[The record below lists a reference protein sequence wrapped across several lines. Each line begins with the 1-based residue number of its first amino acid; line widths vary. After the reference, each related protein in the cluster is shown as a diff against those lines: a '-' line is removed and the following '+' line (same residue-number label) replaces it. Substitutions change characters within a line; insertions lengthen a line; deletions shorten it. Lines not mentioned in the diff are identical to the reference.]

1 VPGSGARV
9 DHFASRPTEETEIL
23 FEISLAIGKSLDLDQ
38 MLRQALATMMRQL
51 NAQGALVLAPSSVI
65 AGEHWR
71 DSGAHQ
77 ALNWSPVFCA
87 PRIFLKNDTNR
98 ELITSLDLPDTEG
111 SLPEFFAA
119 RPFRRILND
128 AIFLVFPL
136 RSFGVLILRRSGKK
150 LSDSLVQSLQ
160 VLMDKLANAAIACLH
175 ERHLSQQ
182 VKAAEAANLAKSRFL
197 ANMSHEI
204 RTPMNGIMGMIDMVL
219 DTHLTS
225 NQIENLELARL
236 SAQHLL
242 ELINQVLDLSKIEAG
257 KFEIRPEPIDLMEF
271 VGDVIKSLSA
281 RAQTKNVE
289 LQYELSDALPETVTA
304 DPARLRQVLINLIG
318 NGLKFTEQGHVRL
331 TVDAGKATQKD
342 DQTLIP
348 LRFKV
353 EDTGVGIP
361 TDKLDAIFK
370 PFEQVESDATRRFEG
385 TGLGLAITHELI
397 SLMGGSIEADSRLN
411 QGSTFTINLDLPL
424 SAEAA
429 QHESE
434 QMADFSAHSM
444 LCVVNEPISRKVMQ
458 HLLNRLRV
466 RHEICHSGFEAL
478 IRLRQSQESDS
489 PFDLVLLDADLPG
502 LDGYATARQILEEK
516 LSLPSDLR
524 IMSSSSVHGE
534 EQKCRDMQL
543 RPLLIKPITLSVL
556 QRALTQHWIGANA
569 RKAGQTRRELL
580 KDRRLTVLV
589 AEDSTVNQKVTGA
602 LLKKVNALYIIAQN
616 GQEAVRLASEQSF
629 DLILMDM
636 MMPVM
641 DGLEATRQIR
651 AMEIATGFKQGPII
665 ALTANAMKG
674 DREAYIE
681 AGIDGYVSKPVDPAS
696 LYAEIERVIIA
707 GDRLSPAP
715 ETPVAQFSDFDEFL
729 MTEDDVQDNAD
740 DAVTTELVVD
750 WPGAVQHSGGDEDL
764 LREVLSA
771 FLPEIPD
778 HLSNLNQAQTNQD
791 RQALQRHAHTLKG
804 LSATFGMTT
813 VSETAKG
820 LEHACRDHRDWNE
833 LGELAARLI
842 EQVESCRP
850 LLQSICETED
860 TR

>member
-1 VPGSGARV
+1 MPGSGARV

-71 DSGAHQ
+71 DTDAHEE
-77 ALNWSPVFCA
+77 LNWSPVFCA
-87 PRIFLKNDTNR
+87 PRIFLKNDTNQQ
-98 ELITSLDLPDTEG
+98 LIAGLDLPETEG
-111 SLPEFFAA
+111 SLPEFFSI
-119 RPFRRILND
+119 RPFRRILDD
-128 AIFLVFPL
+128 AIFLIFPL
-136 RSFGVLILRRSGKK
+136 RSFGVLILRRSGKR

-182 VKAAEAANLAKSRFL
+182 VRAAEAANLAKSRFL

-219 DTHLTS
+219 DTRLSS
-225 NQIENLELARL
+225 NQVENLELARL

-271 VGDVIKSLSA
+271 IGNVIKSLSA
-281 RAQTKNVE
+281 RAQTKSVE
-289 LQYELSDALPETVTA
+289 LQYELSDTLPETVLA
-304 DPARLRQVLINLIG
+304 DPARLRQALINLIG
-318 NGLKFTEQGHVRL
+318 NGLKFTERGHVRL
-331 TVDAGKATQKD
+331 TVSAGETVQREGD
-342 DQTLIP
+342 TLVT
-348 LRFKV
+348 LRFMV

-397 SLMGGSIEADSRLN
+397 SLMGGRIEAESQLN
-411 QGSTFTINLDLPL
+411 RGSTFTIELKLPL
-424 SAEAA
+424 STETP
-429 QHESE
+429 QRESE
-434 QMADFSAHSM
+434 QMVDFSTHSM

-478 IRLRQSQESDS
+478 IRLRQSKDS
-489 PFDLVLLDADLPG
+489 ASLFDLVLLDADLPG
-502 LDGYATARQILEEK
+502 LDGYATAKQILEEK
-516 LSLPSDLR
+516 LSLPSDIR

-534 EQKCRDMQL
+534 EQKCRDLEL

-556 QRALTQHWIGANA
+556 QRALTQHWIGADA
-569 RKAGQTRRELL
+569 RRAGQTRRDLL

-602 LLKKVNALYIIAQN
+602 LLKKVNALYIVAQN

-707 GDRLSPAP
+707 GDGLARASEA
-715 ETPVAQFSDFDEFL
+715 PVAQFSDFDEFL
-729 MTEDDVQDNAD
+729 TAEDETAGKVDGQEIDE
-740 DAVTTELVVD
+740 TLVD
-750 WPGAVQHSGGDEDL
+750 WKGAVQHSGGDEDL
-764 LREVLSA
+764 LREVLTA

-778 HLSNLNQAQTNQD
+778 HFSNLKEAQAKQD
-791 RQALQRHAHTLKG
+791 REALQRHAHTLKG
-804 LSATFGMTT
+804 LCATFGMSAA
-813 VSETAKG
+813 SETAKA
-820 LEHACRDHRDWNE
+820 LEQACREDQSWEH
-833 LGELAARLI
+833 LGRLADDLV
-842 EQVESCRP
+842 EQLKACKPS
-850 LLQSICETED
+850 LDAICD
-860 TR
+860 TDEPR